1 MIVIDGLHPRYPGNW
16 DHLKFLGV
24 PNEFLFD
31 SSRATR
37 WLPTYSIS
45 TSLPTPSYNIQHN
58 TCTPFHHQIR
68 KISYTKPG
76 LISLPTYDHAYL
88 FTLKRQ

>member
-16 DHLKFLGV
+16 DHLKLLGSLMNFCLIPQGPQGGYPHTVLVPPFL
-24 PNEFLFD
+24 P
-31 SSRATR
+31 
-37 WLPTYSIS
+37 LPT
-45 TSLPTPSYNIQHN
+45 TFNITHALL
-58 TCTPFHHQIR
+58 R

-76 LISLPTYDHAYL
+76 LIPLPTYDHAYL